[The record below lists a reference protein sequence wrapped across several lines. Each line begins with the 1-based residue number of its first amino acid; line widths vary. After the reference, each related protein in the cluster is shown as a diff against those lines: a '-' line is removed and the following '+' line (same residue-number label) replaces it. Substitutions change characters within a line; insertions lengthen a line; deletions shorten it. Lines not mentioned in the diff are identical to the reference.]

1 MRYLL
6 DTNIV
11 SELRKGSR
19 CDPAVAAW
27 EQTRLIPHGA
37 AISVITIGEIRKGID
52 LIGQRDPQQAA
63 SLESWLAG
71 LRQRF
76 ANRILPISSDVAEE
90 WGRLNALRPLPAVDS
105 LLGATAK
112 VHGVILATRN
122 VRDLSDIGLHVV
134 NPFEFGAGRSDGQD

>member
-27 EQTRLIPHGA
+27 EKAELIPHGGA
-37 AISVITIGEIRKGID
+37 VSVITVGEIRKGIA
-52 LIGQRDPQQAA
+52 IISPRDPGQAA
-63 SLESWLAG
+63 SLEAWL
-71 LRQRF
+71 QRLCNDY
-76 ANRILPISSDVAEE
+76 AHRILPVSLDVAEE
-90 WGRLNALRPLPAVDS
+90 WGRLNAVRPLPAVDS

-112 VHGVILATRN
+112 VHGLILATRN
-122 VRDLSDIGLHVV
+122 VRDLEGVALSLV
-134 NPFEFGAGRSDGQD
+134 NPFEYKAGA

>member
-11 SELRKGSR
+11 SELRKGAR

-27 EQTRLIPHGA
+27 ERAELIPHGG
-37 AISVITIGEIRKGID
+37 AISVITIDEIRKGTA
-52 LIGQRDPQQAA
+52 LIAQRNPQQAA
-63 SLESWLAG
+63 RLESWLAG
-71 LRQRF
+71 LCRDF
-76 ANRILPISSDVAEE
+76 ANRILPVSWDVAEQ

-112 VHGVILATRN
+112 VHALILATRN
-122 VRDLSDIGLHVV
+122 VRDLRSVGLHVV
-134 NPFEFGAGRSDGQD
+134 NPFEFRAGP